1 MLKAVKLRGPHL
13 VLAYIGGDD
22 RISLRRLANH
32 LEHILRFNDSIR
44 IGIPKRIFDLL
55 LKSLDP
61 GARLGACAFVFA

>member
-44 IGIPKRIFDLL
+44 IGIPKRIDLI
-55 LKSLDP
+55 P
-61 GARLGACAFVFA
+61 